1 MEAEKMVQTLSKEH
15 FIYAFSKE
23 HKPVLT
29 VAPKSTVTIDTYDCF
44 QDQIQSNTTAV
55 QALDWDQI
63 NPATGP
69 IYVEGANRGD
79 ILKVTIEGIE
89 LGNQGVMAV
98 GPDLGVMGHR
108 IDQFEAKI
116 IPIENEVA
124 IFNDKVKIPLNPM
137 IGVIGVAPEN
147 EPISCGTP
155 GAHGGNMD
163 TKLITTGA
171 TLYFPV
177 FQEGALFGLGDLH
190 AAMGDGEIGVS
201 GIEIPGK
208 VTVTLDV
215 IKGQSI
221 RFPFLHNKDGIAS
234 LVSAKTLDE
243 AAKQAVEE
251 IIDLLLPHTDLTLNH
266 FTMLMSAVGQSQI
279 SQIVDPL
286 LTARFFVPQWV
297 LDAYTIRV
305 FQD

>member
-1 MEAEKMVQTLSKEH
+1 MILMVQTLSTDH
-15 FIYAFSKE
+15 FIYSFSKE
-23 HKPVLT
+23 HQPKLKVL
-29 VAPKSTVTIDTYDCF
+29 AKSTIVIDTFDCF
-44 QDQIQSNTTAV
+44 QDQIRSNSTEI
-55 QALDWDQI
+55 QAIDWDQI

-69 IYVEGANRGD
+69 IFVEGAERGD
-79 ILKVTIEGIE
+79 ILKVTIDNIE

-98 GPDLGVMGHR
+98 GPNLGVLGHR

-116 IPIENEVA
+116 MPIENGYA
-124 IFNDKVKIPLNPM
+124 LFNDKVKIPLTPM

-147 EPISCGTP
+147 EPVSCGTP

-163 TKLITTGA
+163 TTLITTGA

-201 GIEIPGK
+201 GIEVAGK
-208 VTVTLDV
+208 VTVTLDI
-215 IKGQSI
+215 IKGHSI
-221 RFPFLHNKDGIAS
+221 RFPFVQNKDGVAS
-234 LVSAKTLDE
+234 LVSAETLDA
-243 AAKQAVEE
+243 AAKKAVEE
-251 IIDLLLPHTDLTLNH
+251 MTDLLLPHTGLSLNH

-286 LTARFFVPQWV
+286 LTARFFVPKWV
-297 LDAYTIRV
+297 LDEYSIQL
-305 FQD
+305 FEE